1 MSNAP
6 ERRRWW
12 ILLAMTGSLSM
23 IMIDTSIVAVALPP
37 IQEDLSIGQNLLEWV
52 VIAYILVLASLMA
65 LGGRLG
71 DLLGKPNAFIGGTI
85 GFGIASLLC
94 GLAWDGPSLIAARIL
109 QGLAAV
115 VMQPASSA
123 LVIGAFPPGER
134 GKAMGIYAGIP
145 ILFLTVGPVL
155 GGLITE
161 YASWR
166 LCFIINL
173 PIALAVATAA
183 VIIKPTDTRA
193 AVKSFDWRG
202 ASLLATGLPA
212 LVLSIQQGQN
222 WGWDNP
228 ITLVLLLAG
237 ILILVTFVI
246 VELRVEHPIVHL
258 ELFRDRAF
266 LGDALML
273 LLVQAAITGIMIFI
287 GIYLQVVLGYSPGQ
301 AGAAMMP
308 LMVPVLVMVH
318 FAGRLYDRIGVRS
331 PATIGAV
338 LLTIGLAILA
348 WGTGSRQYPMMAFGM
363 FLIGMGVPFVQV
375 PSNTD
380 GMSRIEA
387 ERRGM
392 ASGVLQTFRQFGA
405 ATGLAILAAVIATA
419 QNRGFARSS
428 FAGSDQAD
436 LNRDILADAAR
447 GNLQA
452 LNELRTNAP
461 EVASEL
467 VEITRSGIAAGVWTA
482 TAIAATIIVIA
493 PLMLSTTTGKKP

>member
-1 MSNAP
+1 MSNPP

-23 IMIDTSIVAVALPP
+23 IMIDTTIVAVALPP
-37 IQEDLSIGQNLLEWV
+37 IQEDLGIDQNLLEWI
-52 VIAYILVLASLMA
+52 VISYILVLASLMA
-65 LGGRLG
+65 LGGRFG
-71 DLLGKPNAFIGGTI
+71 DLIGKPRAFIFGTI
-85 GFGIASLLC
+85 GFGFASLLC

-109 QGLAAV
+109 QGLAAI

-145 ILFLTVGPVL
+145 ILFLTIGPVL
-155 GGLITE
+155 GGLITQ

-173 PIALAVATAA
+173 PIAIAVATAA
-183 VIIKPTDTRA
+183 TIIKPTDSRPSVTT
-193 AVKSFDWRG
+193 FDWRG
-202 ASLLATGLPA
+202 AILLASGLPA
-212 LVLSIQQGQN
+212 LVLSIQQGQD
-222 WGWDNP
+222 WGWSNP
-228 ITLVLLLAG
+228 LTLGLLLAG
-237 ILILVTFVI
+237 ILILVLFVI
-246 VELRVEHPIVHL
+246 VEIRVEHPIVHL
-258 ELFRDRAF
+258 ELFKDRAF

-273 LLVQAAITGIMIFI
+273 MLVQAAITGIMIFI
-287 GIYLQVVLGYSPGQ
+287 GIYLQVVLGYSPGM
-301 AGAAMMP
+301 AGAALMP

-318 FAGRLYDRIGVRS
+318 FAGRLYDRIGART

-338 LLTIGLAILA
+338 LLTIGLAMLA
-348 WGTGSRQYPMMAFGM
+348 WGTGMREYPVMALGMMM
-363 FLIGMGVPFVQV
+363 IGIGVPFVQV

-380 GMSRIEA
+380 GMSRVEG

-405 ATGLAILAAVIATA
+405 AMGLAVLAAVIAAT
-419 QNRGFARSS
+419 QDWEFARS
-428 FAGSDQAD
+428 AIAASDQLD
-436 LNRDILADAAR
+436 LNREVLAGAAR

-452 LNELRTNAP
+452 LNELRAIAP
-461 EVASEL
+461 EVANEL
-467 VEITRSGIAAGVWTA
+467 AEITRSGIAAGVWTA

-493 PLMLSTTTGKKP
+493 PLMLSTTTGNKP